1 MYSNYFAL
9 RTAAAAAT
17 EFIAR
22 PVIVVCVCVC
32 NGWAAERGGDGG
44 VSAPRLSPVWRH
56 AADAKSPVTRAIP
69 AAAEAAPL
77 IARTRAHI
85 APHARAKTHCPA

>member
-9 RTAAAAAT
+9 LTAAAA

-22 PVIVVCVCVC
+22 RPVIAACVLWTGAV
-32 NGWAAERGGDGG
+32 ERGGGG
-44 VSAPRLSPVWRH
+44 VSAPRLSPVWRL

-69 AAAEAAPL
+69 AVAEAAPL
-77 IARTRAHI
+77 IAARTRAHT
-85 APHARAKTHCPA
+85 APHRRTKIHCPA